1 MAKLSK
7 AYASLA
13 SKLILATSVLLF
25 GGSLVFGLVFFNYS
39 EKVLLR
45 NLKSHARS
53 SAGIVQK
60 SLRYGMLN
68 ARYGVMQQT
77 VETLATLE
85 DINEIK
91 VMDRTGR
98 VVFASDSGLTGTAAQ
113 KSAAIT
119 DALNGVEPEPEITVS
134 ENGLKVLRSFQ
145 PILNEPA
152 CFNAACHVHRED
164 EKVLGVMETS
174 FSTHAIEATRQQ
186 MFTGTL
192 LFGAIFV
199 FCTAMLMILVLYKFV
214 SRPVARLEAGMKRLS
229 KGDFDTPIEIKSHDE
244 MGLLAETFN
253 TMALDIKK
261 YRERMEN
268 WTMSLQDEVDK
279 KTNEIV
285 NAQEQIINAEKLASL
300 GRMAAGVAHELNS
313 PLTGVLTFAHLLR
326 SRTPPDRKEDIEDLD
341 VIIEQTNRCSKIIKG
356 MLGFARKG
364 VSEASSININSLL
377 EAVVQM
383 VKNTAKFHNVEVV
396 LELGQDL
403 PRITMDPNQMQQV
416 FLNFLTNAADAMD
429 NNGRITITTRTIS
442 EDPDKKLIELEF
454 TDNGPGILPDNLGKI
469 FEPFFTTKPVGKGT
483 GLGLPVSY
491 GIIKKHGGEIVVR
504 SKVGT
509 GTTFF
514 VRMPI
519 DPPAAKPG
527 KILSPKDLAKDLE
540 AGG

>member
-1 MAKLSK
+1 MAKLST

-13 SKLILATSVLLF
+13 SKLIMATSVLLF

-39 EKVLLR
+39 EKILIR
-45 NLKSHARS
+45 NLKHHARA

-68 ARYGVMQQT
+68 SRYGVMQQT

-85 DINEIK
+85 EINEIK
-91 VMDRTGR
+91 VMDNAAR
-98 VVFASDSGLTGTAAQ
+98 VVFASDPGLTGTVAQ
-113 KSAAIT
+113 KSPAIT
-119 DALNGVEPEPEITVS
+119 EALSGVEPEPEITVG
-134 ENGLKVLRSFQ
+134 EDGLKVLKSFL
-145 PILNEPA
+145 PIFNEPD
-152 CFNAACHVHRED
+152 CFNAACHVHRES
-164 EKVLGVMETS
+164 EKVLGVLETS
-174 FSTHAIEATRQQ
+174 FSTHAIETTRQQ

-192 LFGAIFV
+192 MFGAVFV
-199 FCTAMLMILVLYKFV
+199 LCTALMMILVLYKFV

-229 KGDFDTPIEIKSHDE
+229 KGDFETPIEIKSHDE

-253 TMALDIKK
+253 TMAMDIKK

-268 WTMSLQDEVDK
+268 WTISLQDEVDK
-279 KTNEIV
+279 KTNEIL

-313 PLTGVLTFAHLLR
+313 PLTGVLTFAHLLK
-326 SRTPPDRKEDIEDLD
+326 SRTPPDRKEDIEDLE
-341 VIIEQTNRCSKIIKG
+341 VIIEQANRCSKIIKG

-364 VSEASSININSLL
+364 VSEATSIDINNLL

-383 VKNTAKFHNVEVV
+383 VKNTAKFHNVEVAM
-396 LELGQDL
+396 ELSKDL
-403 PRITMDPNQMQQV
+403 PKITIDPNQMQQV

-429 NNGRITITTRTIS
+429 NRGNITIATRTIS
-442 EDPDKKLIELEF
+442 EGPDKKLLELEF

-469 FEPFFTTKPVGKGT
+469 FEPFFTTKPAGKGT

-519 DPPAAKPG
+519 EPPGKKPG
-527 KILSPKDLAKDLE
+527 KIPSPKDMSVDPE
-540 AGG
+540 SGE